1 MCLFFFLLCEKKFTS
16 RKKKVAD
23 AAQRSFSENQI
34 VGGKEI
40 WMRDCWWSSV
50 WQSVV
55 FVMHFLFD
63 QYYYQCKKKK
73 TEKNL
78 RDLLNCSHESGI
90 LRPRWDL
97 FVSLP
102 LVHRS
107 VRAVVLFLVFSEERM
122 SLLNQVVWAR
132 ACVRLNKPAPWWAD
146 FDPISNIC
154 PLTLVERMPSYAN
167 FYTGSVEPF

>member
-16 RKKKVAD
+16 RKK
-23 AAQRSFSENQI
+23 SCSEVVQWKSNCGWW
-34 VGGKEI
+34 GGNMNEGLLMKLGVTVS
-40 WMRDCWWSSV
+40 C
-50 WQSVV
+50 
-55 FVMHFLFD
+55 FVMHFSFD

-73 TEKNL
+73 GKEFKGSPEL
-78 RDLLNCSHESGI
+78 QSWIWDPEASM
-90 LRPRWDL
+90 RPLCLPFTRSL
-97 FVSLP
+97 FCLCCGSF
-102 LVHRS
+102 S
-107 VRAVVLFLVFSEERM
+107 CVFGGEM
-122 SLLNQVVWAR
+122 SLLNQVVWAG